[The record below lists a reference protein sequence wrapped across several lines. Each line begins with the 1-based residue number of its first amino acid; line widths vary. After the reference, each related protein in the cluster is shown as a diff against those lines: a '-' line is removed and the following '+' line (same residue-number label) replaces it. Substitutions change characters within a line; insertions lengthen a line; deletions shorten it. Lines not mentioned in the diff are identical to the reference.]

1 MMEIKRLLSMD
12 GEIVFGIINERLR
25 IECDSLDELTHR
37 YNLDTEALIEKLKAV
52 GYHYDP
58 KTNQFKA
65 D

>member
-1 MMEIKRLLSMD
+1 MMEIKNLLKMD

-37 YNLDTEALIEKLKAV
+37 YNLDTQALIDKLKSV

-58 KTNQFKA
+58 NNNQFKA

>member
-1 MMEIKRLLSMD
+1 MMEIKHLLNMD

-25 IECDSLDELTHR
+25 IECDSLDELSHR
-37 YNLDTEALIEKLKAV
+37 YNLDTEAIIEKLKSV

>member
-1 MMEIKRLLSMD
+1 MMEIKHLLSMD

-25 IECDSLDELTHR
+25 IECESLDELTNR
-37 YNLDTEALIEKLKAV
+37 YNLDQKALVEKLKSV

-58 KTNQFKA
+58 TRNQFKA

>member
-1 MMEIKRLLSMD
+1 MMEIKNLLKMD
-12 GEIVFGIINERLR
+12 SEIVFGIINEHLR

-37 YNLDTEALIEKLKAV
+37 YNLDTQALIDKLKSV

-58 KTNQFKA
+58 NNNQFKA